1 MTEHEREQ
9 TANRRFQ
16 LIAPI
21 VKHPE
26 TVFSHGQRYEILNQI
41 ARGEFPGLPKTGEEI
56 GVRTLE
62 RYLKL
67 FKEGGKEALK
77 PKQRTR
83 PNSIP
88 RKYLQAAVELRKEN
102 PSRSIYLI
110 ITMLEESGR
119 VPKGILKQS
128 TVYDYFTKEKL
139 TRPALGTK
147 TGHYTRYGALHRA
160 EILQGDVH
168 YTLKLPD
175 PTQPDR
181 EKQVY
186 LFAWLDDYSRLV
198 SGRFYWKESRP
209 ALEDSLKKWI
219 LTYGVPESCYCDNGS
234 VYSSHYMNNI
244 CSSLGIQLHH
254 SRPYKPAGRGK
265 IEKFFQL
272 VESSFKY
279 EAELLIK
286 QNKNITLE
294 KLNDLFVIWL
304 DRFYN
309 QRKHSATKQTPI
321 GRWESCEHPLKRVN
335 LDTLYEAFLYKDTRS
350 VSKTGIFSV
359 DTNEYEVEPFLCGK
373 KIEIRF
379 DPYDLSH
386 GVQVYYEGQRFQ
398 DAIPAKLH
406 RHSKKGFDYEHVE
419 VVLSSGLN
427 FLEQLAKEDISK
439 RQSINF
445 SAVGG
450 NEL

>member
-9 TANRRFQ
+9 IANQRLQ

-21 VKHPE
+21 IKHPDG
-26 TVFSHGQRYEILNQI
+26 VLSRGQRYEILNQI
-41 ARGEFPGLPKTGEEI
+41 AKGEFPGLSKTGEEI

-67 FKEGGKEALK
+67 FREGGKEALK
-77 PKQRTR
+77 PMQRAR
-83 PNSIP
+83 SNSIS
-88 RKYLQAAVELRKEN
+88 RSYLKAAVDLRKEN
-102 PSRSIYLI
+102 PSRSIHLI

-119 VPKGILKQS
+119 VPKGILKPS

-147 TGHYTRYGALHRA
+147 NGHYTRYGAMHRA
-160 EILQGDVH
+160 EIFQGDVH

-175 PTQPDR
+175 PSQPGR

-186 LFAWLDDYSRLV
+186 LFAWLDDFSRLV
-198 SGRFYWKESRP
+198 CGRFYWKESRP

-219 LTYGVPESCYCDNGS
+219 LTYGVPESCYVDNGA

-254 SRPYKPAGRGK
+254 SRPYRPAGRGK
-265 IEKFFQL
+265 CEKFFRF

-286 QNKNITLE
+286 QDKNITLE
-294 KLNDLFVIWL
+294 KLNDLFAIWL

-309 QRKHSATKQTPI
+309 RRKHSATKQAPI
-321 GRWESCEHPLKRVN
+321 SRWESCEYPIRKVSLE
-335 LDTLYEAFLYKDTRS
+335 TLYEAFLYQDSRS

-373 KIEIRF
+373 KIDVRY
-379 DPYDLSH
+379 DPYDLSR
-386 GVQVYYEGQRFQ
+386 GIQVYYEGQRYQ
-398 DAIPAKLH
+398 DAKPAKLH
-406 RHSKKGFDYEHVE
+406 RHSKKGFDNEHIE
-419 VVLSSGLN
+419 VAPSTGLN
-427 FLEQLAKEDISK
+427 FLEQLAKEEIAK
-439 RQSINF
+439 RQSMNF